1 MARINRVATQLVGA
15 GVGVFFCALSAN
27 ATPCSVILSSL
38 QVERGIV
45 LMKQSEGRKTTE
57 YSSGPN
63 TVMSVNCYQGTPN
76 IAVTWDGP
84 TPEATFYNLVGTAG
98 NLLTQRPAS
107 EVVKDSK
114 QCRQEALK
122 DEGEIATI
130 ELEGM
135 AVECQAFKRD
145 GGGTT
150 ITIFTE

>member
-1 MARINRVATQLVGA
+1 MRVVFSLFVSVFLVTLAFNARADQCGI
-15 GVGVFFCALSAN
+15 
-27 ATPCSVILSSL
+27 ILSELNQTSEL
-38 QVERGIV
+38 IRTKKTEG
-45 LMKQSEGRKTTE
+45 KQTTD
-57 YSSGPN
+57 YIRDSN
-63 TVMSVNCYQGTPN
+63 TTLSVSCSQGAPS

-107 EVVKDSK
+107 EVVKYSK

-122 DEGEIATI
+122 DESEIATI
-130 ELEGM
+130 EREGM
-135 AVECQAFKRD
+135 AIECQAFKRD